1 MAFNVRTAGP
11 SLACSCPGL
20 PRAKQPCLL
29 KSAPPHGME
38 LIETMSARQL
48 LTARAASAKNI
59 GLTDFRMLGETR
71 IAKRSYK
78 QRVLVVTKVPPFSSS
93 G

>member
-1 MAFNVRTAGP
+1 MCEQLVRRWRAQAQGFQERN
-11 SLACSCPGL
+11 SRACS
-20 PRAKQPCLL
+20 RVT
-29 KSAPPHGME
+29 PHGME
-38 LIETMSARQL
+38 LLETMSARQL

-59 GLTDFRMLGETR
+59 GLTDFRVLGKTR

-78 QRVLVVTKVPPFSSS
+78 QRVLMVTKAPPFSSS